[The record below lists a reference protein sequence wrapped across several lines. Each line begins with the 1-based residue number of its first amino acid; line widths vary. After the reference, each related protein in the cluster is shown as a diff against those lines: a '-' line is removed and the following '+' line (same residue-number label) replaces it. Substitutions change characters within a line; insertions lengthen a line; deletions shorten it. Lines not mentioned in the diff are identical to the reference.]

1 MIDISVI
8 IVNYRGWTHLERCLN
23 AFESFTTETF
33 SFEVIVVDNCSD
45 DGRFEEF
52 QNRFSRFLFYENNG
66 NNGFSNGCNF
76 GATKALGEYLLF
88 LNSDIITSESAVRAL
103 LTASRLNPEIFVLS
117 CKQINNSGK
126 EEQVNRL
133 FPDFFTLFGLTRF
146 LFRKLLQEQL
156 TVKNGIVFTDWVSG
170 SVILISKAN
179 FDRIGGW
186 DDRFWLYYEDVDFC
200 KRVTDLGGK
209 VGVDT
214 NVSMIHNH
222 GGSTRINLE
231 TASLTKTEVVIS
243 LHVYVSIHF
252 AALSAF
258 FLHSLLIFGFLVSK
272 TIPAFLGV
280 PLFFVKR
287 LSLYRKIYFKVIYY
301 YLNTF
306 KNNSWISPRSVKFEQ
321 KW

>member
-23 AFESFTTETF
+23 AFESFTTERF

-52 QNRFSRFLFYENNG
+52 QNRFSRFFFYVNNG
-66 NNGFSNGCNF
+66 NNGFSNGSNL
-76 GATKALGEYLLF
+76 GATRALGEYLLF
-88 LNSDIITSESAVRAL
+88 LNSDIITSESAVSAL
-103 LTASRLNPEIFVLS
+103 LNTIRLNPEIFVLS

-146 LFRKLLQEQL
+146 LFRKLFQKKLVVE
-156 TVKNGIVFTDWVSG
+156 NDIVFPDWVSG

-179 FDRIGGW
+179 FDSIGGW

-209 VGVDT
+209 VGIDM

-222 GGSTRINLE
+222 GGSTRINLK
-231 TASLTKTEVVIS
+231 TASLTKAEVEIS

-252 AALSAF
+252 AVFSAF
-258 FLHSLLIFGFLVSK
+258 LLHSLLMLGFLFAR
-272 TIPAFLGV
+272 TLPALLGIP
-280 PLFFVKR
+280 FFFIKR
-287 LSLYRKIYFKVIYY
+287 LSLYRNIYFRVVAYY
-301 YLNTF
+301 FGAL
-306 KNNSWISPRSVKFEQ
+306 KHLSWISPRSVKFGQ
-321 KW
+321 I

>member
-23 AFESFTTETF
+23 AFESFT
-33 SFEVIVVDNCSD
+33 SSKSSIEVIVIDNCSD
-45 DGRFEEF
+45 DGRLEGF
-52 QNRFSRFLFYENNG
+52 QNRFSRFLFYENSG
-66 NNGFSNGCNF
+66 NNGFSNGCNL
-76 GATKALGEYLLF
+76 GAAKAQGDYLLF
-88 LNSDIITSESAVRAL
+88 LNSDIVTSESAVNAL

-117 CKQINNSGK
+117 CKQINNNGK

-146 LFRKLLQEQL
+146 LYRKLFRKKLVVE
-156 TVKNGIVFTDWVSG
+156 KDIVFPDWVSG

-179 FDRIGGW
+179 FDSIGGW

-209 VGVDT
+209 VGIDM

-222 GGSTRINLE
+222 GGSTRINLK
-231 TASLTKTEVVIS
+231 TASLTKAEVEIS

-252 AALSAF
+252 AVFSAF
-258 FLHSLLIFGFLVSK
+258 LLHSLLILGFLVSK
-272 TIPAFLGV
+272 TIPAFLGF

-287 LSLYRKIYFKVIYY
+287 LSLYRRIYFKVINY
-301 YLNTF
+301 YLNAL
-306 KNNSWISPRSVKFEQ
+306 KNNSWISPRSV
-321 KW
+321 

>member
-8 IVNYRGWTHLERCLN
+8 IVNYRGWAHLERCLN
-23 AFESFTTETF
+23 AFESFTTESF

-52 QNRFSRFLFYENNG
+52 QNRFSRFLFYVNNG
-66 NNGFSNGCNF
+66 NNGFSNGCNW

-88 LNSDIITSESAVRAL
+88 LNSDIITSEYAVNAL

-133 FPDFFTLFGLTRF
+133 FPDFFTLFGLTRS
-146 LFRKLLQEQL
+146 LFRKLFQKQL
-156 TVKNGIVFTDWVSG
+156 VVENGIVFTDWVSG

-200 KRVTDLGGK
+200 KRVTVLGGK

-222 GGSTRINLE
+222 GGSTRINLR

-243 LHVYVSIHF
+243 LHVYVSLHF
-252 AALSAF
+252 SVLQAF
-258 FLHSLLIFGFLVSK
+258 FLHSLLILGFLFSR
-272 TIPAFLGV
+272 TLPAILGI
-280 PLFFVKR
+280 LFFFNNR
-287 LSLYRKIYFKVIYY
+287 LSLYRNIYFRVVTY
-301 YLNTF
+301 YLSAL
-306 KNNSWISPRSVKFEQ
+306 KHLSWISPRSVKFGQ
-321 KW
+321 I